1 MKNFKVLTTFILVFI
16 LILGIALFFFRS
28 EALNYVNGRAGIS
41 GTDLSSVR
49 SNVDASEAIDLSVL
63 KSDKLDNLS
72 NKVTSFDYDT
82 VCRRPSSLIKPAT
95 GASST
100 ASVQS
105 GCSVGNY
112 EPFVSKKKE

>member
-1 MKNFKVLTTFILVFI
+1 MKNFKLLITLIIVFI
-16 LILGIALFFFRS
+16 LIIGASLFFFRS
-28 EALNYVNGRAGIS
+28 EALNYVNNKAGIS

-49 SNVDASEAIDLSVL
+49 SNVVANEAIDLTVL
-63 KSDKLDNLS
+63 KSGKLDKLS

-82 VCRRPSSLIKPAT
+82 VCRRPSSLIKPIT

-100 ASVQS
+100 VSLQS

-112 EPFVSKKKE
+112 EPFTGKKK